1 MHSSRFLS
9 LLLAPALG
17 SFVGFLGA
25 QAPTD
30 APSLATL
37 ARGHGLQATTDGLLG
52 TGSDYVV
59 RFDHNGMH
67 FVPVLG
73 ERTACAPLQLQLA
86 AIRRGSTALPCDAND
101 APNAAGDVAIYERSP
116 SITERFT
123 LHDRGV
129 EQSFVFTTLPGRG
142 DLVVRCR
149 LDGLGDHAVPA
160 SDGGLDFW
168 RDGERLVHMGG
179 VVGIDANGVRT
190 NGAVRLDG
198 EFVELSLPARFV
210 DRAALPLVLDP
221 FVGSTVS
228 LATGATVD
236 RMPHVAY
243 EGAAQRWQFVWERVV
258 SSTQIDVV
266 RRTWTPVGG
275 LGALQTI
282 ASGLDQLNQKPRVAY
297 HTGIARSLVVFERR
311 GTPLDLAS
319 LTGCV
324 INTNLSQGSP
334 FPLGTTTVGSF
345 EDPDVS
351 GDPTGNPASAQ
362 GLIVY
367 RLDGVTQGIR
377 CRPYTLLINGDPQIG
392 PQITV
397 TTQATAVRPRISK
410 SAGATLAIAF
420 EQKPAA
426 FSGVFVQ
433 AITRTGTLLGAAAGV
448 LNPSGPDLHRPEI
461 DGAGPR
467 FLMVAEY
474 QASATDRDVSAIE
487 WLWNGTSF
495 GPPASQGAVANTLG
509 ADESAPVVAFLGQ
522 KYAVAWQRTV
532 GFLAGSVQCRSISPT
547 GCLACGPTLLI
558 PIAGNNTFQP
568 AIGGDIA
575 GGGNGTSAL
584 LACMAT
590 STTVPPS
597 TDVVAM
603 QWNTNNNPPPA
614 TLASGCGFPTT
625 LQVLGASSIG
635 NTNYGFRVQTTDPL
649 GVIGLF
655 SFGFAIADPLLPCGS
670 CMLVNPAVL
679 DAQLLVGGQA
689 TFPLPLPCNLAFLGV
704 QLQVQ
709 GSVLGSAQNVCPL
722 LNTLSSSAPIGVTI
736 AD

>member
-1 MHSSRFLS
+1 MNSSRFFS

-17 SFVGFLGA
+17 SVVGLLGA
-25 QAPTD
+25 QAPND

-37 ARGHGLQATTDGLLG
+37 TRGHGLQTTAEGLLG

-59 RFDHNGMH
+59 RFDQNGMH

-73 ERTACAPLQLQLA
+73 ERAACAPLQLQLA
-86 AIRRGSTALPCDAND
+86 TIRRGSTALPCDAND
-101 APNAAGDVAIYERSP
+101 APSAAADIAVYDRSP

-129 EQSFVFTTLPGRG
+129 EQSFVFSALPGRG
-142 DLVVRCR
+142 DLVVRCH

-160 SDGGLDFW
+160 RDGGLDFV

-179 VVGIDANGVRT
+179 VTGIDANGVRT
-190 NGAVRLDG
+190 TGAVRLDG
-198 EFVELSLPARFV
+198 EFVELSLPASFV
-210 DRAALPLVLDP
+210 DHAALPLVLDP

-228 LATGATVD
+228 LATGATID
-236 RMPHVAY
+236 RNPHVAY
-243 EGAAQRWQFVWERVV
+243 EGAAQRWLFVWERVV
-258 SSTQIDVV
+258 SSTQIDVM
-266 RRTWTPVGG
+266 RRTWSSSGG

-282 ASGLDQLNQKPRVAY
+282 ASAANQMNQAPRVAY

-311 GTPLDLAS
+311 GTPLDLS
-319 LTGCV
+319 NLTGCV
-324 INTNLSQGSP
+324 INANLTQGTP
-334 FPLGTTTVGSF
+334 FPIGTTSAGSF
-345 EDPDVS
+345 NDPDLS
-351 GDPTGNPASAQ
+351 GDPTGNGQ

-367 RLDGVTQGIR
+367 QLDGVLQGIR
-377 CRPYTLLINGDPQIG
+377 CRTYTLGATGDPQIG
-392 PQITV
+392 GQFAV
-397 TTQATAVRPRISK
+397 TTAATAVRPRISK
-410 SAGATLAIAF
+410 SSGTTLAIAF

-426 FSGVFVQ
+426 FSGAFVQ
-433 AITRTGTLLGAAAGV
+433 AISRTGTLLGSAAGV
-448 LNPSGPDLHRPEI
+448 LNLSGPDVHRPEI
-461 DGAGPR
+461 DGDGTR

-495 GPPASQGAVANTLG
+495 GPPVSQGAVANTLG
-509 ADESAPVVAFLGQ
+509 ADESEPTVAFLGQ
-522 KYAVAWQRTV
+522 KYAVAWQRSF
-532 GFLAGSVQCRSISPT
+532 GFLSGSAQCRSISPT
-547 GCLACGPTLLI
+547 GCLACGPTMTI
-558 PIAGNNTFQP
+558 PIAGTNTFQP
-568 AIGGDIA
+568 ALAGDIA
-575 GGGNGTSAL
+575 GGGNGTSAI
-584 LACMAT
+584 LACLAT
-590 STTVPPS
+590 ATTVPPS

-635 NTNYGFRVQTTDPL
+635 NTNYGFRVQTTDPA

-655 SFGFAIADPLLPCGS
+655 TFGFSLFDPLLPCGT

-679 DAQLLVGGQA
+679 DAQLLTAGQA

>member
-37 ARGHGLQATTDGLLG
+37 ARGHGLQATADGLLG

-73 ERTACAPLQLQLA
+73 ERTACEPLQLQLA
-86 AIRRGSTALPCDAND
+86 AIRRGSTALPCDTVD
-101 APNAAGDVAIYERSP
+101 APNAADDVAIYQRSP

-160 SDGGLDFW
+160 SDGGLDFV

-179 VVGIDANGVRT
+179 VVGIDANGART
-190 NGAVRLDG
+190 TGAVRLDG

-210 DRAALPLVLDP
+210 DCAALPLVLDP

-282 ASGLDQLNQKPRVAY
+282 ASGLDQLNQKPRIAY

-324 INTNLSQGSP
+324 LNTNQSQGSP
-334 FPLGTTTVGSF
+334 FPLGTTTIGSF

-351 GDPTGNPASAQ
+351 GDPTGNQAGAQ

-377 CRPYTLLINGDPQIG
+377 CRPYTLLVNGDPQIG

-420 EQKPAA
+420 EQKPGA

-461 DGAGPR
+461 DGTGPR

-495 GPPASQGAVANTLG
+495 GPPVSQGAVANTLG

-547 GCLACGPTLLI
+547 GCLACGPALLI

>member
-1 MHSSRFLS
+1 MNSQRFFS

-17 SFVGFLGA
+17 SVVGFLGA
-25 QAPTD
+25 QAPND

-37 ARGHGLQATTDGLLG
+37 TRGHGLQTTAEGLLG
-52 TGSDYVV
+52 TGTDYVV
-59 RFDHNGMH
+59 RFDQNGMH

-73 ERTACAPLQLQLA
+73 ERAACAPLQLQLA
-86 AIRRGSTALPCDAND
+86 AIRRGTLPLPCDAND
-101 APNAAGDVAIYERSP
+101 APSAAADVAVYDRSP

-129 EQSFVFTTLPGRG
+129 EQSFVFTALPGRG

-160 SDGGLDFW
+160 RDGGLDFV

-179 VVGIDANGVRT
+179 VTGIDANGVRT
-190 NGAVRLDG
+190 TGAVRLDG
-198 EFVELSLPARFV
+198 EFVELSLPASFV
-210 DRAALPLVLDP
+210 DHAALPLVLDP

-236 RMPHVAY
+236 RNPHVAY
-243 EGAAQRWQFVWERVV
+243 ESAAQRWQFVWERVV
-258 SSTQIDVV
+258 SNTQIDLV
-266 RRTWTPVGG
+266 RRTWSPVGG
-275 LGALQTI
+275 LGSLQTMV
-282 ASGLDQLNQKPRVAY
+282 AGLNQLNQKPRVAY
-297 HTGIARSLVVFERR
+297 HTGVARSLVVFEQRT
-311 GTPLDLAS
+311 TPLGVAS
-319 LTGCV
+319 LNGCV
-324 INTNLSQGSP
+324 INADLTIGTPFTIGQVAIGSY
-334 FPLGTTTVGSF
+334 

-351 GDPTGNPASAQ
+351 GDPTGAGQ
-362 GLIVY
+362 GLVVY

-377 CRPYTLLINGDPQIG
+377 CRTYTLGATGNPVIG
-392 PQITV
+392 GQVTV
-397 TTQATAVRPRISK
+397 SSTATAVRPRISK
-410 SAGATLAIAF
+410 SAGTMLAIAY
-420 EQKPAA
+420 EQKPNA
-426 FSGVFVQ
+426 FSGAFVQ
-433 AITRTGTLLGAAAGV
+433 AISRTGTLLGIAAGV
-448 LNPSGPDLHRPEI
+448 LNLSGPDVRRPDI
-461 DGAGPR
+461 DGDGTR
-467 FLMVAEY
+467 FLMVAEF

-495 GPPASQGAVANTLG
+495 GAPVSQGPVANTLG
-509 ADESAPVVAFLGQ
+509 GDESAPTVAFLGQ
-522 KYAVAWQRTV
+522 KYAVAWQRSF
-532 GFLAGSVQCRSISPT
+532 GFLSGSVQCRSISPT
-547 GCLACGPTLLI
+547 GCLACGPTMTI
-558 PIAGNNTFQP
+558 PISGTNTFQP

-575 GGGNGTSAL
+575 GGGNGTSAM
-584 LACMAT
+584 LACIAT
-590 STTVPPS
+590 ATTVPPS

-603 QWNTNNNPPPA
+603 QWNTNNNPPTT

-635 NTNYGFRVQTTDPL
+635 NTNYGFRVQTTDPA

-655 SFGFAIADPLLPCGS
+655 TFGFSLFDPLLPCGT

-679 DAQLLVGGQA
+679 DAQLLTAGQA